1 MLYNVCPTIIW
12 GHRVYDNVTTWQH
25 GSELSSQQYLNI
37 DNGSVTRWH
46 RGQGCTKPQ
55 LIEKSIEIIA
65 ATVMIGSPEQTWYL
79 HLKLHIIVPLLY
91 GLFTALSLSS
101 ELKRVDIY
109 KLRQI
114 ERQIKSRG
122 SIKSMLSMRM
132 KAFLWELASH
142 VSHHNIYIRT
152 GRDFHHQFVPHLSAH
167 ITVRDTCHVTS
178 QYSHHTWHVPRVRHV
193 TTPEFGAQTNI
204 VTQK

>member
-12 GHRVYDNVTTWQH
+12 GHTVYDNVTTWQH

-167 ITVRDTCHVTS
+167 ITARDTCHVTS

-193 TTPEFGAQTNI
+193 TRPEFGARTNI